1 MLNYHTLSSCSRSID
16 LVYLQ
21 LQQHHI
27 QILELS
33 SEQTLY
39 VAQALLHNQPT

>member
-1 MLNYHTLSSCSRSID
+1 MLNYHTLRTSSRSID

-27 QILELS
+27 QIPELS

-39 VAQALLHNQPT
+39 VAQAILHNQPT